1 MAIEKYMMGLIVMFL
16 FFKSAA
22 AQPFE
27 RSAKYQISVWGTNI
41 GEFTVDQKV
50 EGDDIRINAVTD
62 VYVRMIFSY
71 QVKYLQHSL
80 YRHGILWSSQV
91 KTLKNGKINSNT
103 RLDRQIENYLLTKDG
118 DATIING
125 NITYSGSLLYFQ
137 EPTLINCIYNERN
150 GEKNMIKSLN
160 EHTYAIIDKKGNKIN
175 IYEYQD
181 GILLKAELI
190 HSLATIH
197 LKRISYTE

>member
-1 MAIEKYMMGLIVMFL
+1 MTIEKYMMGLIVMFL

-27 RSAKYQISVWGTNI
+27 CSAKYQISVWGMNI
-41 GEFTVDQKV
+41 GEFTVDQKID
-50 EGDDIRINAVTD
+50 GDDIRINAVTD

-71 QVKYLQHSL
+71 QVKYIQYSL
-80 YRHGILWSSQV
+80 YRHGILWNSDV
-91 KTLKNGKINSNT
+91 ETLKNGKLNSST
-103 RLDRQIENYLLTKDG
+103 RLERQTENYRLTKDG
-118 DATIING
+118 VETWISG
-125 NITYSGSLLYFQ
+125 LITYSGSLLYFN
-137 EPTLINCIYNERN
+137 EPKLISYIYNERN
-150 GEKNMIKSLN
+150 GERNTIKNIVG
-160 EHTYAIIDKKGNKIN
+160 HTYAIIDQKGNKTN

-197 LKRISYTE
+197 LKRII

>member
-1 MAIEKYMMGLIVMFL
+1 MTIEKYMMGLIIMFL

-27 RSAKYQISVWGTNI
+27 RSAKYQISVWGMNI
-41 GEFTVDQKV
+41 GEFTVDQKI
-50 EGDDIRINAVTD
+50 EGEDITINAVTD

-71 QVKYLQHSL
+71 QVKYIQYSL
-80 YRHGILWSSQV
+80 YRHGILWNSDV
-91 KTLKNGKINSNT
+91 ETLKNGKLNSST
-103 RLDRQIENYLLTKDG
+103 RLERQTENYRLTKDG
-118 DATIING
+118 VETWISG
-125 NITYSGSLLYFQ
+125 LITYSGSLLYFN
-137 EPTLINCIYNERN
+137 EPKLISYIYNERN
-150 GEKNMIKSLN
+150 GERNTIKNIVG
-160 EHTYAIIDKKGNKIN
+160 HTYAIIDQKGNKTN

-197 LKRISYTE
+197 LKRII

>member
-1 MAIEKYMMGLIVMFL
+1 MTIEKYMMGLIVMFL
-16 FFKSAA
+16 FFKSVA

-27 RSAKYQISVWGTNI
+27 GSAKYQISVWGMNI
-41 GEFTVDQKV
+41 GEFTVDQKI

-71 QVKYLQHSL
+71 QVKYIQHSL

-103 RLDRQIENYLLTKDG
+103 RLDRQTENYLLTKDG

-125 NITYSGSLLYFQ
+125 DITYSGSLLYFQ
-137 EPTLINCIYNERN
+137 EPKQINCIYNERN
-150 GEKNMIKSLN
+150 GEKNTIKSLDD
-160 EHTYAIIDKKGNKIN
+160 HTYAIADMKGSKTN
-175 IYEYQD
+175 IYEYQN
-181 GILLKAELI
+181 GILIRAELI
-190 HSLATIH
+190 HTLATIH
-197 LKRISYTE
+197 LKRIL